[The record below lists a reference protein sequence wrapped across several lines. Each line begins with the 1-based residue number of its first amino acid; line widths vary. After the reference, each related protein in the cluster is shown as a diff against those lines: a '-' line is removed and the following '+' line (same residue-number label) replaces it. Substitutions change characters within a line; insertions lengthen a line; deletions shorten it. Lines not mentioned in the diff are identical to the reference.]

1 MLPSALHLLRLYFRL
16 LGAQVRSQ
24 LAYPTAFVLDALAA
38 ALVTGAEF
46 SAFALVL
53 PRFGGLTG
61 WTLGEVALLYGLAEL
76 AFVLMDFLFGGF
88 DAPNLSAHVRTGSF
102 STFLL
107 RPVPLPVQ
115 VFGSDFAL
123 RRLTR
128 VALAAGI
135 ALYGVSQVD
144 VAWSAG
150 DVLLLA
156 GSVLGMIAFFGGLF
170 VVGGTLTFWTVE
182 SVEAMNVMTYGGR
195 TLISYPMSIYA
206 EWLRKT
212 FTYLIPAAF
221 LSYFPVLHL
230 LGRPL
235 PDGLP
240 GWAAYLSPIV
250 GPLMLAAAFA
260 FWRVGVR
267 QYHGTGS

>member
-1 MLPSALHLLRLYFRL
+1 MHLLRLYFRL

-24 LAYPTAFVLDALAA
+24 LAYPTAFALDALAA

-53 PRFGGLTG
+53 PRFGGLNG